1 VIGTWI
7 FRGAVIALLSAVA
20 YGQWRQGL
28 LEPVLPAPAGAALPA
43 LDGRLQ
49 SVESTLRLQSAALGQ
64 ALGQAVPVQLAEA
77 SEAALAGLERAVA
90 TPESWPADAAQVQSL
105 NDRLLQVL
113 QPLPPWAQ
121 DALLPRL
128 LPLKWSIQ
136 ALWILRSPVPEARE
150 DLVNFQT
157 NVQAHLDV
165 VSDGVLPPLR
175 DEVAQRRDAVTAAL
189 RAVTLRE
196 ARAAIDAPP
205 PEGAPRDRQ
214 IERAAAL
221 LGSLGGAEDDETRK
235 LRTDL
240 EALALRL
247 AAEKVVEEAKAQRA
261 QAQQAA
267 EGVLAEHALRQARQ
281 GLMDLRLR
289 LAGLKTPLRDELARL
304 AKSAADETAAI
315 DGQLARLH
323 AEKLR
328 AYQTRVLADLKKAKP
343 AEGWMPS
350 AEAKQAAADRLKA
363 LAWVDRSLLDPVVSD
378 WFHTVYKEVF
388 EKLEKPQKEQVV
400 EAFATTAKRGL
411 E

>member
-1 VIGTWI
+1 MASTWI
-7 FRGAVIALLSAVA
+7 YRAVVLALLGTVA

-28 LEPVLPAPAGAALPA
+28 LEPLLKAPPDAPMPT
-43 LDGRLQ
+43 LDTRL
-49 SVESTLRLQSAALGQ
+49 SAVESTLRLQSTALGAALGQ
-64 ALGQAVPVQLAEA
+64 AVRVELAAAAEQELARLEQAV
-77 SEAALAGLERAVA
+77 AAPAA
-90 TPESWPADAAQVQSL
+90 WPATAGGVQVM
-105 NDRLLQVL
+105 NERLLDLL

-128 LPLKWSIQ
+128 LPLKWAIHG
-136 ALWILRSPVPEARE
+136 LWIVRSPLPQTRE
-150 DLVNFQT
+150 ELVNFQA

-165 VSDGVLPPLR
+165 VPDGVAPPLR
-175 DEVAQRRDAVTAAL
+175 DEVAQRRDAITAAL
-189 RAVTLRE
+189 RTVTLRE

-235 LRTDL
+235 LRADL

-247 AAEKVVEEAKAQRA
+247 AAEKVVDEAKAQRA

-328 AYQTRVLADLKKAKP
+328 SYQTRVLADLKKAKP

-363 LAWVDRSLLDPVVSD
+363 LAWVDRSLLDPAVAD
-378 WFHTVYKEVF
+378 WFQTVYKEVF
-388 EKLEKPQKEQVV
+388 DKLEKPQKEQVV
-400 EAFATTAKRGL
+400 EAFATTVKRGL